1 MSKRRE
7 GIIKTISYLIFLVPV
22 VPYLFMFLNITKS
35 DVNIFNV
42 FTLRRIILL
51 LKSAGLGISVSF
63 ISMTL
68 GLFLSLFIAKRR
80 KNFSILAVF
89 LLTFYMISPY
99 IHAMSWLEIF
109 SVGKYSFIKT
119 GLVLSM
125 YYLPLNMAIVLLG
138 MNSIDNDYVK
148 MGRIYRNDDVVF
160 YKIILNML
168 KPYLLGAMSFVFILS
183 SSDFSVPSL
192 FQLKTYSF
200 EIFTSYS
207 SGADIGEVIVLS
219 LPLIA
224 LNLTAFIIMF
234 LNYRKMSYEFKGSSI
249 LRNYNLKLGNK
260 SRLMEVIA
268 LALAA
273 SLVAVMVMNFKNIG
287 NINMVVDTFYENID
301 AILYSIYISVLAT
314 AISVLLVLM
323 ANKLNTSLFASIAL
337 LSPLLLS
344 GSLVGISIIGIFIKS
359 NSYGY
364 LLNRDMLLIYSNT
377 VKSIPVVYL
386 VLKACFDTENRDLI
400 RCGKIYQ
407 KSLWHRIL
415 KVEIPM
421 RGLHIAGAFFFGFS
435 YVFGE
440 ISSSILLIPPGKQL
454 VALKIYSY
462 LHYGSGSRISALGL
476 IIILF
481 FGLLTSVFIY
491 IVNRKRRYIR

>member
-1 MSKRRE
+1 M
-7 GIIKTISYLIFLVPV
+7 IFLIPIL
-22 VPYLFMFLNITKS
+22 PYIFILLNITKA

-51 LKSAGLGISVSF
+51 IKSAGLGISVAF
-63 ISMTL
+63 ISMTF

-80 KNFSILAVF
+80 KNFSIAAVF

-109 SVGKYSFIKT
+109 SVGKFSFIKT

-148 MGRIYRNDDVVF
+148 MGRIYRNDEDVF

-168 KPYLLGAMSFVFILS
+168 KPYLLGAMSLVFILS

-224 LNLTAFIIMF
+224 LNLAAFIIMF
-234 LNYRKMSYEFKGSSI
+234 FNYRKMSYEFKGSSI

-260 SRLMEVIA
+260 SRLIEVIA

-273 SLVAVMVMNFKNIG
+273 SLIVVIFMNFKNIG

-301 AILYSIYISVLAT
+301 SILYSIYISLVAT
-314 AISVLLVLM
+314 AISLLFVLM
-323 ANKLNTSLFASIAL
+323 ANKINRSIFASIVL
-337 LSPLLLS
+337 LSPMLLS
-344 GSLVGISIIGIFIKS
+344 GSLIGISIIGIFIKS
-359 NSYGY
+359 NAYSYF
-364 LLNRDMLLIYSNT
+364 LNRDILLIYSST
-377 VKSIPVVYL
+377 VKSIPIVYL
-386 VLKACFDTENRDLI
+386 VLKACFDTDNRDLI
-400 RCGKIYQ
+400 RCGRIYQ
-407 KSLWHRIL
+407 KSLLHRII
-415 KVEIPM
+415 KVEMPM

-454 VALKIYSY
+454 IALKIYSY
-462 LHYGSGSRISALGL
+462 LHYGSGNRISALGL

-491 IVNRKRRYIR
+491 TVNRKRRYIR